1 MCSPLTLRTDDRY
14 KGNNQWVDAAL
25 STWID
30 FMERRGHGSDPAV
43 DQAPQQAD
51 GAQEDRDERAASPD
65 SPSPFTYNGPSD
77 GRNGGAGGP
86 PPASLDAL
94 EQLASVGCNA
104 NHWSTQPGQQQQQR
118 DEAQE
123 QAGPSRRAGA
133 VALAPPPSPG
143 YLAPLGTA
151 APNQCGGTAAEEIL
165 ATLAQL
171 GDCETR

>member
-1 MCSPLTLRTDDRY
+1 VCSPLTLRTDDRY

-30 FMERRGHGSDPAV
+30 FMERRGH
-43 DQAPQQAD
+43 
-51 GAQEDRDERAASPD
+51 
-65 SPSPFTYNGPSD
+65 